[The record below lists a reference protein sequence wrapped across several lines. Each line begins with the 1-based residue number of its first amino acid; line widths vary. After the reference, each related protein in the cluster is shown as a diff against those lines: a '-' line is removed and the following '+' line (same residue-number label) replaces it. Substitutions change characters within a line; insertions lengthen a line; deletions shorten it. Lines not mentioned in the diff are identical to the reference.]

1 MIKFSCLSK
10 YCTVGKKNRCI
21 ISIVDSKLLLGQ
33 ETRKNIFSCRV
44 LKLYVGQ
51 DTTLLHD
58 LKTVYIG
65 STELVGNT
73 PDEIGFVC
81 DVYGIVIPKEIW

>member
-33 ETRKNIFSCRV
+33 
-44 LKLYVGQ
+44 
-51 DTTLLHD
+51 DTTLLHN

-73 PDEIGFVC
+73 PDEIGFAC

>member
-1 MIKFSCLSK
+1 MDFHSAI
-10 YCTVGKKNRCI
+10 N
-21 ISIVDSKLLLGQ
+21 VDSKLHLGQ
-33 ETRKNIFSCRV
+33 
-44 LKLYVGQ
+44 Y
-51 DTTLLHD
+51 TTLLHH

-73 PDEIGFVC
+73 PDEIGFAC